1 MVNFQN
7 WSTSF
12 ATYFNTLGSKEGL
25 SRRLGILTGWGD
37 LYRVDRRRLMNT
49 EFGVSHITSRG
60 SAGAPAASA
69 AAFVAD
75 VRQLSEQ
82 VGLGCITLHEM
93 QGS

>member
-1 MVNFQN
+1 
-7 WSTSF
+7 
-12 ATYFNTLGSKEGL
+12 
-25 SRRLGILTGWGD
+25 
-37 LYRVDRRRLMNT
+37 MNT

-93 QGS
+93 QGSQFAVSAGTYPFKFDASMVN